1 MTQCLLLHQCTQE
14 TRVDPVLNLGVLQRQ
29 LLKDP
34 IVHHPV
40 QLIVFCWIDNYVF
53 ILKEIDLLEVS
64 ITCAN
69 VVGVALNQRFY
80 INK

>member
-1 MTQCLLLHQCTQE
+1 M
-14 TRVDPVLNLGVLQRQ
+14 
-29 LLKDP
+29 LKDP

-80 INK
+80 IIKKPTEQT